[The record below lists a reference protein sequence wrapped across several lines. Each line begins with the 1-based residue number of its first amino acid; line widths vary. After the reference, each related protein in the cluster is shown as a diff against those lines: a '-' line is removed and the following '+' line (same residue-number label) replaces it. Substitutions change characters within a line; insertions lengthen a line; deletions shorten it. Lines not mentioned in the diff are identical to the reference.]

1 LVNRFTHLGKAQN
14 TRVDLHQHL
23 WPEELLDAL
32 AGRARPPRILGRN
45 GSTTLDLAY
54 EPGGPISTA
63 YHDPARRIAT
73 LDACGIDVAV
83 ISISTPIG
91 IEALPEAEAR
101 PLLDAYHRG
110 IARIV
115 ERSGG
120 RLRAFAA
127 ACLDAQDAGAADLA
141 RRLDEGF
148 AGLSLPSEALASP
161 AAFDRCAPLLEML
174 ERAGSPLF
182 VHPGPAPWTQPDPAD
197 PRLPAWWTPLA
208 QYPSW
213 SLRAFATWRALGPTA
228 YPDLRVVFAIMA
240 GGAPF
245 LEGRWRT
252 FAGSAGGID
261 RNVFLDT
268 ASCQRLDL
276 ELALAAYGAEQVVL
290 GTDVPVIDPAPLMRT
305 LDALGPF
312 VGRAVGE
319 RNPERVLNH
328 RGGAT

>member
-1 LVNRFTHLGKAQN
+1 V
-14 TRVDLHQHL
+14 
-23 WPEELLDAL
+23 
-32 AGRARPPRILGRN
+32 
-45 GSTTLDLAY
+45 
-54 EPGGPISTA
+54 
-63 YHDPARRIAT
+63 RRIAL
-73 LDACGIDVAV
+73 LDACGVDVAV
-83 ISISTPIG
+83 VSISTPIG
-91 IEALPEAEAR
+91 VEALPEAEAR

-110 IARIV
+110 IGAIA

-120 RLRAFAA
+120 RLQAFAA
-127 ACLDAQDAGAADLA
+127 ACLDAADAGVEDVA
-141 RRLDEGF
+141 RLLDDGF

-161 AAFDRCAPLLEML
+161 AGFDRCAPLLETL
-174 ERAGSPLF
+174 ERAGRPLF
-182 VHPGPAPWTQPDPAD
+182 VHPGPAPWTRPDPAD
-197 PRLPAWWTPLA
+197 ARLPAWWTPLA

-213 SLRAFATWRALGPTA
+213 SLRAFATWRALGPAA
-228 YPDLRVVFAIMA
+228 YPRLRVVFAIMA

-252 FAGSAGGID
+252 FTGLAGGID
-261 RNVFLDT
+261 PNVFLDT

-305 LDALGPF
+305 LEALGPF
-312 VGRAVGE
+312 VGRAVAE

>member
-1 LVNRFTHLGKAQN
+1 V
-14 TRVDLHQHL
+14 
-23 WPEELLDAL
+23 
-32 AGRARPPRILGRN
+32 
-45 GSTTLDLAY
+45 
-54 EPGGPISTA
+54 
-63 YHDPARRIAT
+63 RRIAL
-73 LDACGIDVAV
+73 LDACGVDVAV
-83 ISISTPIG
+83 VSISTPVG
-91 IEALPEAEAR
+91 VEALPEAEAR

-110 IARIV
+110 IGAIA

-120 RLRAFAA
+120 RLQAFAA
-127 ACLDAQDAGAADLA
+127 ACLDAADAGADDVA
-141 RRLDEGF
+141 RLLDDGF

-161 AAFDRCAPLLEML
+161 AGFDRCAPLLETL
-174 ERAGSPLF
+174 ERAGRPLF
-182 VHPGPAPWTQPDPAD
+182 VHPGPAPWTRPDPAD
-197 PRLPAWWTPLA
+197 ARLPAWWTPLA

-213 SLRAFATWRALGPTA
+213 SLRAFATWRALGSAA
-228 YPDLRVVFAIMA
+228 YPRLRVVFAIMA

-252 FAGSAGGID
+252 FTGLAGGID
-261 RNVFLDT
+261 QNVFLDT

-305 LDALGPF
+305 LEALGPF
-312 VGRAVGE
+312 VGRAVAE